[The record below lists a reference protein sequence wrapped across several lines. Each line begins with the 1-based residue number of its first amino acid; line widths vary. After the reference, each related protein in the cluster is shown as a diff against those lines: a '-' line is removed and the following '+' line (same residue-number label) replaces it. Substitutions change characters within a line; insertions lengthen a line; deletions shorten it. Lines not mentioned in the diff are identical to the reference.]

1 MRLDIIKILGV
12 NETVTGVTINGKAYP
27 NFLYNIPDQV

>member
-1 MRLDIIKILGV
+1 MRLDILKILGV
-12 NETVTGVTINGKAYP
+12 NKPVGSVNVNGKDYT